1 MSKNKIVPTVIL
13 TIDTKNIYNI
23 PIVITNILGEILVM
37 TSVPKFTKQHIIRKN
52 FVEKLDKLI
61 KEYSVDTIIIEQNK
75 LFIDKIDRY
84 PDPYVLQNVLL
95 DYSLKV
101 IIEDKYWETI
111 KYIIEL
117 PQKEW
122 QETILNR
129 YTKYAIDLYKSH
141 ILQRDLDN
149 NTLKI
154 IDENNYYRSL
164 CLSESSLY
172 DSLMKKKYQIN
183 R

>member
-1 MSKNKIVPTVIL
+1 M
-13 TIDTKNIYNI
+13 
-23 PIVITNILGEILVM
+23 
-37 TSVPKFTKQHIIRKN
+37 
-52 FVEKLDKLI
+52 
-61 KEYSVDTIIIEQNK
+61 
-75 LFIDKIDRY
+75 
-84 PDPYVLQNVLL
+84 LQNVLL

-122 QETILNR
+122 QETILNK

-141 ILQRDLDN
+141 ILQRNLDN

-154 IDENNYYRSL
+154 IDDNNYYRSL